1 MQALLERYAR
11 IDFYDE
17 FSDDVGVPRSHYVGL
32 ASTLRSIDW
41 SDFQHRVA
49 TVNAVRLQRGVAFTE
64 YADACGTE
72 RLLPFDLRPR
82 IAPADEWSLVERGI
96 TQRVYALNA
105 FLTDVY
111 GKQRILAD
119 GVCSWDH
126 HRRPSSGKNSG
137 SRLKPH
143 RANSSLSR
151 SSHCRVIRRSWA
163 TASRHIDLRPYVLH
177 GPGDRRA
184 GLRAHARCLAGGFA
198 GGEFVARWRRQRNVD
213 PRVTA
218 TRPRFVRET

>member
-1 MQALLERYAR
+1 MQALLERFAR

-17 FSDDVGVPRSHYVGL
+17 FADNVGVPRSHYVCL
-32 ASTLRSIDW
+32 ARTLQSIDW

-49 TVNAVRLQRGVAFTE
+49 TVNAVLLQRGVTFTE

-126 HRRPSSGKNSG
+126 HRLPSSSKNSG
-137 SRLKPH
+137 SRLKRH
-143 RANSSLSR
+143 HANSSLSR
-151 SSHCRVIRRSWA
+151 SSRCRVIRRSWA
-163 TASRHIDLRPYVLH
+163 TASHRGSSICARTCSTAGKSMCRPA
-177 GPGDRRA
+177 RSRA
-184 GLRAHARCLAGGFA
+184 LLAGGFA
-198 GGEFVARWRRQRNVD
+198 GGEFIARRRRQRH
-213 PRVTA
+213 RIL
-218 TRPRFVRET
+218 E